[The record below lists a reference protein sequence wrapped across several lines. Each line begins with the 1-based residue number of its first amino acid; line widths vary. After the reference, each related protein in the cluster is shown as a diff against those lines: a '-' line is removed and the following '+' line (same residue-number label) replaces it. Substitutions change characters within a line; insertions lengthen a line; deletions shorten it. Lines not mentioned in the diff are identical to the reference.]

1 MIKCTLGMMQF
12 EGSAPVIMTELEMLI
27 SRFLELTKE
36 KFGEEEAE
44 EMLDEIIRNAKM
56 TREERDKQNEELA
69 KKFDELV
76 GADKRE
82 SLLKAFLKAH
92 QEEVDD
98 E

>member
-12 EGSAPVIMTELEMLI
+12 QGSVPVIMTELEMII

-36 KFGEEEAE
+36 KFSEEEAE
-44 EMLDEIIRNAKM
+44 EMLDEIVRNAKM

-82 SLLKAFLKAH
+82 RLLKAFLKAN